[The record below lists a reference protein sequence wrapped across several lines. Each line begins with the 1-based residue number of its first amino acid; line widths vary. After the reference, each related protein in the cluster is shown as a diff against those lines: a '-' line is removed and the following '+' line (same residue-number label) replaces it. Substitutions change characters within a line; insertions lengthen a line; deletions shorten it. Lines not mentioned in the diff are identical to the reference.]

1 MAQIETLMLANHA
14 ESVNGLLYVH
24 GGGWSHHWRGPDP
37 GERASQLAVA
47 ATVLL
52 GAGDGVEGVPFIV
65 SIRSEKGEEV
75 FRADGMLHGPA
86 GELGQSVRTGIAL
99 NASIVFPHE
108 GAYTLT
114 AEIAG
119 SAGPNVAFWVH
130 DRSSGESEATAQ
142 PDSGG
147 TTGYL

>member
-37 GERASQLAVA
+37 GEQRSQLAVA

-52 GAGDGVEGVPFIV
+52 DGADGLGGVPFV
-65 SIRSEKGEEV
+65 VRIRSEQGQEV
-75 FRADGMLHGPA
+75 FRADGTLTGPA
-86 GELGQSVRTGIAL
+86 GQPGQPVRTGIAL

-108 GAYTLT
+108 GAYSLS

-119 SAGPNVAFWVH
+119 TSGPSVAFWVH
-130 DRSSGESEATAQ
+130 DRASSETEAAAP
-142 PDSGG
+142 PDPGG